1 MKKKHID
8 QDKVRVIK
16 IGKEA
21 LFEFI
26 YENFVAEQG
35 DLFDVEPTSVCDYFD
50 INYERGE
57 FIFLVCKNEDENG
70 NILCLPKET
79 YLKNI
84 MKKIPYTTDS
94 MFSGDVHYREYTKEE
109 LISLS
114 KSQE

>member
-57 FIFLVCKNEDENG
+57 FIFLVSKNEDENG

-79 YLKNI
+79 DLQNI
-84 MKKIPYTTDS
+84 MKNIPDTTDS
-94 MFSGDVHYREYTKEE
+94 MFGCNVRYREYTKEE
-109 LISLS
+109 LVSLS
-114 KSQE
+114 KSEE